1 LTAPRGG
8 AVAAAR
14 PIFIHGS
21 GGGRSVWALQ
31 ERRFEG
37 AQVLALPGHP
47 RGEGMERAAD
57 YAAWAAEEIAAVPA
71 PRAVVGHSLGG
82 AVALELALARP
93 DLVDGLVLV
102 ATGARL
108 PVPDHAL
115 ERVESDFPAE
125 CERVVRA
132 SFVAEDERRIERSV
146 EAMMATGA
154 ETLAGDYRA
163 CRAHDARERLAEVR
177 VPTLVISAA
186 EDRLT
191 PVWMGEELARGLPS
205 ALMAVIP
212 DASHLLI
219 IEAAR
224 AVNLLLAAYLARLE
238 LTLDG

>member
-1 LTAPRGG
+1 
-8 AVAAAR
+8 
-14 PIFIHGS
+14 
-21 GGGRSVWALQ
+21 
-31 ERRFEG
+31 
-37 AQVLALPGHP
+37 VLALPGHP
-47 RGEGMERAAD
+47 RGDGMDRASD
-57 YAAWAAEEIAAVPA
+57 YAAWVAGEIEAVPA
-71 PRAVVGHSLGG
+71 PRTLVGHSLGG

-115 ERVESDFPAE
+115 ERIGTDFRAE

-132 SFVAEDERRIERSV
+132 SFVAQDERRIERSV
-146 EAMMATGA
+146 EAMMATGPQ
-154 ETLAGDYRA
+154 TLAGDYRA
-163 CRAHDARERLAEVR
+163 CRAYDVRERLGEVR

-186 EDRLT
+186 EDPLT

-205 ALMAVIP
+205 ALMAVVP
-212 DASHLLI
+212 EASHLLI

-238 LTLDG
+238 LTRAEPAAG